1 MSITQKVVLKHI
13 RKLDDAYQ
21 QLAEQLDFSS
31 DFINNLDAL
40 YDELSANL
48 EGPIQITWE
57 NSAEAKIAMGKE
69 DYAALL
75 AVFEDAA
82 SDRDDFVVI
91 IQA

>member
-13 RKLDDAYQ
+13 RTLNDAYQ

-48 EGPIQITWE
+48 EGPIQITWQD
-57 NSAEAKIAMGKE
+57 STEAKTALGKD

-75 AVFEDAA
+75 AVFNDAIA
-82 SDRDDFVVI
+82 DRDDLSLI
-91 IQA
+91 LKP

>member
-13 RKLDDAYQ
+13 HKLGDAYQ

-48 EGPIQITWE
+48 EGPIQIIWQ
-57 NSAEAKIAMGKE
+57 NSTEAKTALGKD

-82 SDRDDFVVI
+82 ADRDDFVVI
-91 IQA
+91 VQA

>member
-1 MSITQKVVLKHI
+1 MSISQRVVLRHI
-13 RKLDDAYQ
+13 YKLNDAYQ

-40 YDELSANL
+40 YDELSGNL

-57 NSAEAKIAMGKE
+57 NTMEAQAALGEE

-75 AVFEDAA
+75 AVFNDAIA
-82 SDRDDFVVI
+82 DRDDLSI
-91 IQA
+91 ILKP

>member
-13 RKLDDAYQ
+13 RKLSDAYQ
-21 QLAEQLDFSS
+21 QLTAQLDFSN
-31 DFINNLDAL
+31 DPINNLDAL
-40 YDELSANL
+40 YDELSASL

-57 NSAEAKIAMGKE
+57 NSAEAKGALGKE

-82 SDRDDFVVI
+82 AERDDLTVI
-91 IQA
+91 IKP

>member
-13 RKLDDAYQ
+13 RKLNDAYQ

-57 NSAEAKIAMGKE
+57 NNTESQTALGKE

-82 SDRDDFVVI
+82 ADRDDLTLVI
-91 IQA
+91 KP

>member
-31 DFINNLDAL
+31 ALINNLDAL

-48 EGPIQITWE
+48 EGPIQITWQNTE
-57 NSAEAKIAMGKE
+57 EAKIALGK
-69 DYAALL
+69 DYDALL
-75 AVFEDAA
+75 AAFEDAMA
-82 SDRDDFVVI
+82 DRDDFTLFLTR
-91 IQA
+91 